1 MTASYPAANS
11 GSSRRESLFVA
22 CCVSLIV
29 TAMSFAIRGAL
40 IGPLSDR
47 FGLDKTQ
54 IGWIVGTAFW
64 GFTLAIVIGGP
75 LCDTVGMGRL
85 LTLAFVGHL
94 IGIFMTIFAT
104 GFWTLFFSTLAFG
117 MGNGFVEAACNPLI
131 ATMYPDEKI
140 KRLNRFH
147 MWFPGG
153 IVIGGLASYFIAQS
167 GIGGVKITGHNWQIQ
182 MASML
187 LPLAIYGFLFIG
199 KKFPATERVASGV
212 SASDMLKDCF
222 RPLFMIFL
230 VCMLL
235 TAATELGTGQWIPNI
250 LTITTGAS
258 GILLLV
264 WQNGLM
270 AVGRGFAGPIVHRLS
285 PVAVLLGSA
294 TFSAI
299 GLYLLSQATT
309 PLAGWGAIT
318 VFAVGVCFFW
328 PTMLGTVSERFPKTG
343 SLGLALMGGAG
354 MLASNFAQ
362 PVIGHKYDDITAQTA
377 RASVSQPALAKQLAA
392 LNVQALPAGASEDD
406 LKAQKSYQDAYKAAQ
421 GKPDDATQSDL
432 LSAAAK
438 TPNAPKDITAAQ
450 NAALAAGG
458 SAGLKTI
465 VILPII
471 LIFAFGAI
479 FLYDKSRGGYKK
491 ETLSETAL
499 ENAEMTPV
507 NQA

>member
-1 MTASYPAANS
+1 
-11 GSSRRESLFVA
+11 
-22 CCVSLIV
+22 
-29 TAMSFAIRGAL
+29 
-40 IGPLSDR
+40 
-47 FGLDKTQ
+47 
-54 IGWIVGTAFW
+54 
-64 GFTLAIVIGGP
+64 
-75 LCDTVGMGRL
+75 
-85 LTLAFVGHL
+85 
-94 IGIFMTIFAT
+94 
-104 GFWTLFFSTLAFG
+104 
-117 MGNGFVEAACNPLI
+117 
-131 ATMYPDEKI
+131 
-140 KRLNRFH
+140 
-147 MWFPGG
+147 
-153 IVIGGLASYFIAQS
+153 
-167 GIGGVKITGHNWQIQ
+167 
-182 MASML
+182 MA
-187 LPLAIYGFLFIG
+187 FLFLG

-212 SASDMLKDCF
+212 STGDMWKECL
-222 RPLFMIFL
+222 RPFFLIFL

-299 GLYLLSQATT
+299 GLYMLSQAHT
-309 PLAGWGAIT
+309 PLQGWGAIT

-362 PVIGHKYDDITAQTA
+362 PVIGTKYDDITAQTA
-377 RASVSQPALAKQLAA
+377 QASVAKPAIAQQLQA
-392 LNVQALPAGASEDD
+392 LSMQALPAGAGEDD
-406 LKAQKSYQDAYKAAQ
+406 QKALKAYQDTYAKSKGQTDAAAES
-421 GKPDDATQSDL
+421 GL
-432 LSAAAK
+432 LAAAAK
-438 TPNAPKDITAAQ
+438 TPGASDAIKSEA

-458 SAGLKTI
+458 SAGLQTI

-471 LIFAFGAI
+471 LIFAFGGI
-479 FLYDKSRGGYKK
+479 FLYDRSRGGYRK